1 MFTSRL
7 HQNEKKKCIAN
18 FIRKKKEILF
28 MYNNLSID
36 NIIVNRYKFINYKL
50 LSYFSN
56 LNEDYMNIL
65 IIHKLIYKI

>member
-1 MFTSRL
+1 
-7 HQNEKKKCIAN
+7 
-18 FIRKKKEILF
+18 

-65 IIHKLIYKI
+65 IIHKFIYKI